1 MSNEY
6 DQAGVEKAVRD
17 LLAAIGEDPDRDG
30 LVDTPARLGRSF
42 AELLEGYNT
51 DPREHLRRVFP
62 VEHNDLV
69 LVKDIPFHS
78 MCEHHLLPFVGK
90 AHVGYIP
97 EGQRVTGLSKLA
109 RLVDGYSHRLQ
120 VQERLTQQIAD
131 AVWEVLSPQG
141 VIVVLQA
148 EHMCMTIRGAQK
160 PQARTTT
167 SAVRG
172 VMQSS
177 ATTRAEA
184 MSLILA
190 GE

>member
-97 EGQRVTGLSKLA
+97 KGQRVTGLSKLA